1 MKYCK
6 SGLEALARIQTSP
19 CNAILLGKSKKY
31 LRNQALELAAK
42 WLGTDVSELDRHPDF
57 YLLEN
62 DGATIKKE
70 EVDDMLSFCE
80 IAPQE
85 ASRKVVV
92 IDKAHKMNLVSQSA
106 LLKILEDRASE
117 VSFVMTSEERLLDTI
132 SSRSEVIHFFSPA
145 PEQFDVQ
152 PYDVYAYYAAKGD
165 LERYE
170 EITSDEELVN
180 VLHQLPEAVFD
191 RSRVLSLLHME
202 KEKELS
208 IIDSSE
214 ERRDAIISLLEECA
228 NRALLFASGV
238 KTKDWESFEMFSGL
252 RSRSIDK
259 ILFLV
264 ERQKLEIKKG
274 IANKT
279 GMLIFI
285 AGYNGALNESERMAI

>member
-6 SGLEALARIQTSP
+6 SSLEALARIQASP
-19 CNAILLGKSKKY
+19 CNAILLGKSKKH
-31 LRNQALELAAK
+31 LRNQALELAAN
-42 WLGTDVSELDRHPDF
+42 WLGTAVPMLSGHPDF
-57 YLLEN
+57 FLLEN
-62 DGATIKKE
+62 DSATIKKE

-92 IDKAHKMNLVSQSA
+92 IDKAQKMNLVSQSA
-106 LLKILEDRASE
+106 LLKVLEDRASE
-117 VSFVMTSEERLLDTI
+117 VSFIMTSEERLLDTI
-132 SSRSEVIHFFSPA
+132 SSRSEVIHFFSPT

-170 EITSDEELVN
+170 GIVSDEELVN
-180 VLHQLPEAVFD
+180 VLHQLPKAVFD
-191 RSRVLSLLHME
+191 RTGVLSLLHME

-214 ERRDAIISLLEECA
+214 DRRDAIISLLEECA

-238 KTKDWESFEMFSGL
+238 KTKDWENFEMFSGL
-252 RSRSIDK
+252 RHCSIDK
-259 ILFLV
+259 IRFLV
-264 ERQKLEIKKG
+264 ERQKLDIKKG
-274 IANKT
+274 VANKT

-285 AGYNGALNESERMAI
+285 AGYTGALSESERMAV